1 MKAKEEKP
9 IRLIL
14 TLIFAAS
21 ILLLTVPTFMVVF
34 YEISKTWFI
43 ILNTLGL
50 ILATFRVVLAVAI
63 NVSIHAVKGEKT
75 GFKKKLDVET
85 WILFSSV
92 LLIQMVNL
100 MFVHFE

>member
-34 YEISKTWFI
+34 FEISKTWFI
-43 ILNTLGL
+43 ILNILGL

-63 NVSIHAVKGEKT
+63 NISIHAVKGEKT